1 MENIKTGFKAA
12 GPQKKNYFLVALVLF
27 ILAVLGLHFFNSYSS
42 AGSPAAPQ
50 GIKTLSP
57 LAFEQQY
64 GLRVNLI
71 AVTAAGGMVDLRLKM
86 VDGDKAKSL
95 LQDKNNLP
103 ALQVGRVTLNLAE
116 DAKAQEI
123 QFTDGGNLFLL
134 YSNQGNTV
142 KPGDSIR
149 ILFGNTALEPIQVQ

>member
-1 MENIKTGFKAA
+1 
-12 GPQKKNYFLVALVLF
+12 
-27 ILAVLGLHFFNSYSS
+27 
-42 AGSPAAPQ
+42 
-50 GIKTLSP
+50 
-57 LAFEQQY
+57 
-64 GLRVNLI
+64 
-71 AVTAAGGMVDLRLKM
+71 
-86 VDGDKAKSL
+86 
-95 LQDKNNLP
+95 
-103 ALQVGRVTLNLAE
+103 VTLNLAE